1 MQQRPNLFVWRLSK
15 LRRYQDLP
23 PQVKNRRVGF
33 STADLDFENFRASH
47 GFVGILYSSRLIS
60 SLQQPI
66 RGQTVERH
74 RIHTGT
80 NLYQCMHV
88 MTSST
93 SILVHFF
100 AVFIFAEAGLSAKIC
115 TQWKFPAIRYI
126 VYINTILQLPV
137 AYETESTTSCQQMEN
152 ATTCYYRNKD
162 KGENVSNMF
171 TITSSVHHQLFI
183 TLKWLA
189 TSKHR

>member
-1 MQQRPNLFVWRLSK
+1 MQQWPNLFVWRLSK

-23 PQVKNRRVGF
+23 PQAKNRRVGF
-33 STADLDFENFRASH
+33 STADLDFENFRASY

-80 NLYQCMHV
+80 NLYQCTHV
-88 MTSST
+88 MMSST

-100 AVFIFAEAGLSAKIC
+100 CGFYFRGSRSLRENLHPAKIS
-115 TQWKFPAIRYI
+115 RYT
-126 VYINTILQLPV
+126 VYGL
-137 AYETESTTSCQQMEN
+137 YKHHFTTSC
-152 ATTCYYRNKD
+152 
-162 KGENVSNMF
+162 G
-171 TITSSVHHQLFI
+171 I
-183 TLKWLA
+183 
-189 TSKHR
+189 